1 MLRTWTAVQEY
12 LRKQYALENDKPE
25 MLSMVW
31 AYEDGRSQK
40 VILRKYTV
48 DSREMLE
55 IKSPFARIEHSE
67 PETLLRK
74 NSELPLA
81 TIALSSDVYLV
92 VYNAILENLTAG
104 DLEWILG
111 RVAAIADS
119 LEVELEVGDE
129 F

>member
-1 MLRTWTAVQEY
+1 MLRTWTGVQDY
-12 LRKQYALENDKPE
+12 LRNQYSLENDQPD
-25 MLSMVW
+25 MISMVW

-40 VILRKYTV
+40 VILRKYSV

-55 IKSPFARIEHSE
+55 IKSPFARIEHGS
-67 PETLLRK
+67 PELFLRK

-81 TIALSSDVYLV
+81 MIALSSDVYLV
-92 VYNAILENLTAG
+92 VYNAILENLTAD
-104 DLEWILG
+104 DLEWALG

-119 LEVELEVGDE
+119 LEAELGVGDK